1 MPTPSST
8 PRMPGHFEAV
18 LRAVIAFVVLP
29 NLFFWLVKQFYF
41 LDRPLIN
48 LDYAVLGV
56 LWFWIPVWLRVT
68 AFAVAFVADVI
79 VSTGSMYNINPL
91 AGVVALF
98 RAPIGLIMTVVL
110 VFAVSCMI
118 AAGLGALVNRFM
130 RKGSAPWVA
139 AASIAA
145 AVLGLILGLPLRSSG
160 AK

>member
-18 LRAVIAFVVLP
+18 LRGVIAFVLLP

-56 LWFWIPVWLRVT
+56 LWFWLPVWLRVAGFVI
-68 AFAVAFVADVI
+68 AFMADVI
-79 VSTGSMYNINPL
+79 ISTGSMYNINPF

-98 RAPIGLIMTVVL
+98 QAPIGLIITVVL
-110 VFAVSCMI
+110 VFAFSCML
-118 AAGLGALVNRFM
+118 AAGLGTLVNRFI
-130 RKGSAPWVA
+130 RRTDATWEA
-139 AASIAA
+139 AALIAA
-145 AVLGLILGLPLRSSG
+145 AVLALITGLPLRSS
-160 AK
+160 A